1 MHTYVCMYVR
11 IPRVTFVGHEF
22 TGVMHRNIHHSK
34 CKSTKEES
42 ISVCIYTISLRS
54 FSSFGDAG
62 FDARRGFQ
70 HTREEDFSRE
80 IVYKNS
86 RMVVANFVSS
96 QRIQLFIRRGEH
108 GCVRI
113 IIADGMNC
121 ELRDNLECMMR
132 GNFHANYQVLY
143 ASDALINTSIA
154 VFSYRA
160 FKNRQYPE
168 K

>member
-1 MHTYVCMYVR
+1 M
-11 IPRVTFVGHEF
+11 
-22 TGVMHRNIHHSK
+22 
-34 CKSTKEES
+34 KSYTKIRGWLLL
-42 ISVCIYTISLRS
+42 ISFLDSGFNY
-54 FSSFGDAG
+54 SFGTD
-62 FDARRGFQ
+62 
-70 HTREEDFSRE
+70 E
-80 IVYKNS
+80 Y
-86 RMVVANFVSS
+86 
-96 QRIQLFIRRGEH
+96 

-121 ELRDNLECMMR
+121 ELRDNFEYMMR
-132 GNFHANYQVLY
+132 GNFHANYEVLY